1 MESTENSAVSQ
12 QWRQRT
18 LTWLA
23 VAALA
28 ATVCFQLRGIVTPQ
42 ARAANLLAE
51 MGGELQPRPLVESE
65 LGIVL
70 QAHPQS
76 AQGNAAQTLRTF
88 TAQPG
93 VVLLHF
99 WASWCTP
106 CLAELPDL
114 VHLAQTMRGR
124 KFQLIAVSYDDNW
137 QDHDAALQKALGDT
151 APTGI
156 WLRDPQGQSG
166 DAGKMLRTQL
176 GTEQLPETYV
186 IAEGKLV
193 ARLIAGQQWTGTR
206 MQRALQQL
214 ANEKNGAEAKGE

>member
-1 MESTENSAVSQ
+1 MEMTNDLASSGP
-12 QWRQRT
+12 WRQRL

-28 ATVCFQLRGIVTPQ
+28 AMVCFQLRTVVTAE
-42 ARAANLLAE
+42 ARAAQLLAE
-51 MGGELQPRPLVESE
+51 MGGELQPRRLVAAE
-65 LGIVL
+65 LDVVL

-76 AQGNAAQTLRTF
+76 PQGKVAQTLRTF
-88 TAQPG
+88 SAQPG

-114 VHLAQTMRGR
+114 VRLAQSMRGR
-124 KFQLIAVSYDDNW
+124 NFQLIAVSYDDNW
-137 QDHDAALQKALGDT
+137 RDHDTALQKALGDT
-151 APTGI
+151 GQTGI
-156 WLRDPQGQSG
+156 WLRDPEGQSG
-166 DAGKMLRTQL
+166 DTKKMLRTQL

-186 IAEGKLV
+186 ISEGKLV

-214 ANEKNGAEAKGE
+214 AAEKSGAEQQSE